1 MDPLTIMLV
10 ALALVVCSYMA
21 WNIGAND
28 VANAMGTSVGS
39 RALTLKQ
46 AVIIAAIFEFSGAF
60 FAGDAVTDTV
70 RKGILTV
77 DFTDTSVVDAAF
89 SNDIALGFIAAMM
102 AAATWLTIATR
113 FGLPVSTT
121 HSIIGGIIGVGLI
134 LEVKHNTSLI
144 DWEKVGDVVMSWIA
158 SPLMGGLVGFFSYWI
173 IKKTILET
181 EEPEKRSMWLAP
193 ILAFPTFFVLGLAL
207 QFKALKGLF
216 SRLDDSGYIIKG
228 EWLGVKENGSFNPL
242 TPYCDPDATE
252 ITDVCLNAVYE
263 GAWFPLNSIFIA
275 IGIGSISSL
284 ILYLALRRIDIQEE
298 SRGFRGVERIF
309 VWLQIITAAYVAFAH
324 GANDR
329 SNAIGPMAAVWQV
342 LSSGPGT
349 RLASEADV
357 PLWLVL
363 LGSAG
368 IAIGVMTWGWRVM
381 ETIGK
386 KITDITPTRGFAAE
400 FGAATTILL
409 FSMPFLAVPVSTTHT
424 LVGAVVG
431 VGLAGGA
438 KAVDFRVFGKI
449 AASWVASVPAAA
461 FGSVVLFVAATQGD
475 SIESNAINMI
485 VILPIAFIAVGYAI
499 WKSSGE
505 IHVEDALSDAGGS
518 KEGDLTPFEVFHQH
532 AQAVEKTVNHMLDAI
547 NKACDGKDPS
557 NDIQATIESELD
569 ADNIKSALRELVNKD
584 MRFGIQVRSEDFLY
598 MLTRQDRIADYAQNV
613 AEQLAFRPL
622 FDDKEAKKNLK
633 KMAQAVASTVEK
645 YEDTVEALRDYTISG
660 ETKAARNTIIQ
671 LIKEVNIK
679 EHEADI
685 VEAMAAGYVFSN
697 GEEAPLAAMHMYRV
711 LQRLDDVSNS
721 CEKAANAFLAH
732 LDK

>member
-1 MDPLTIMLV
+1 MEPLTMMLV
-10 ALALVVCSYMA
+10 ALALIVCAYMA

-46 AVIIAAIFEFSGAF
+46 AVVIAAIFEFCGAF

-77 DFTDTSVVDAAF
+77 DFLDPMVDELF
-89 SNDIALGFIAAMM
+89 SFDIALGFIAAMM

-121 HSIIGGIIGVGLI
+121 HSIIGGIIGIGLV
-134 LEVKHNTSLI
+134 LEIKHNTSLI
-144 DWEKVGDVVMSWIA
+144 NWDKVQTVVMSWVA
-158 SPLMGGLVGFFSYWI
+158 SPLLGGTIAFFSYWI
-173 IKKTILET
+173 IKKSILES
-181 EEPEKRSMWLAP
+181 EKPEDLSLWLAP
-193 ILAFPTFFVLGLAL
+193 ILAFPTFFVLGIAL
-207 QFKALKGLF
+207 QFKALKGFF
-216 SRLDDSGYIIKG
+216 SRAESNGWIEDKGAWLPYNPKDSGIP
-228 EWLGVKENGSFNPL
+228 GSWNPL
-242 TPYCDPDATE
+242 AET
-252 ITDVCLNAVYE
+252 
-263 GAWFPLNSIFIA
+263 AWLPLNSILLATA
-275 IGIGSISSL
+275 IGAAASL
-284 ILYLALRRIDIQEE
+284 ALYFVLRRIDIKEE
-298 SRGFRGVERIF
+298 VRGFRGVERIF

-342 LSSGPGT
+342 LSSEGGQ
-349 RLASEADV
+349 LLEEADV

-400 FGAATTILL
+400 FGAATTILI

-461 FGSVVLFVAATQGD
+461 FGSVVLFVAATQGTD
-475 SIESNAINMI
+475 TDANALNMI
-485 VILPIAFIAVGYAI
+485 VILPIAFIAIGYAI

-518 KEGDLTPFEVFHQH
+518 EEKDTTPFEVFHQH
-532 AQAVEKTVNHMLDAI
+532 AQAVEKTVNHMLDAV

-557 NDIQATIESELD
+557 DDIQATIDSELD
-569 ADNIKSALRELVNKD
+569 ADNIKSELRHLVNKD
-584 MRFGIQVRSEDFLY
+584 MRFGIQVRSEDFLH

-613 AEQLAFRPL
+613 AEKLAFRPL
-622 FDDKEAKKNLK
+622 FDNKQAKKNLK
-633 KMAQAVASTVEK
+633 KMAKAVAATVEK

-660 ETKAARNTIIQ
+660 ETKAARNSILE
-671 LIKEVNIK
+671 LIREVNLM
-679 EHEADI
+679 EHEADL

-697 GEEAPLAAMHMYRV
+697 GDDEPLAAMHMYRV
-711 LQRLDDVSNS
+711 LQRLDDVSNA

>member
-1 MDPLTIMLV
+1 MEPLTMMLV
-10 ALALVVCSYMA
+10 ALALIVCAYMS

-46 AVIIAAIFEFSGAF
+46 AVIIAAIFEFCGAF

-77 DFTDTSVVDAAF
+77 DFLDPMVDELF
-89 SNDIALGFIAAMM
+89 SFDIALGFIAAMM

-121 HSIIGGIIGVGLI
+121 HSIIGGIIGIGLV
-134 LEVKHNTSLI
+134 LEIKHSTSLI
-144 DWEKVGDVVMSWIA
+144 NWEKVQTVVMSWVA
-158 SPLMGGLVGFFSYWI
+158 SPLLGGLIAFFSYWI
-173 IKKTILET
+173 IKKSILES
-181 EEPEKRSMWLAP
+181 EKPEDRSMWLAP
-193 ILAFPTFFVLGLAL
+193 ILAFPTFFVLGIAL
-207 QFKALKGLF
+207 QFKALKGFF
-216 SRLDDSGYIIKG
+216 SRAESNGWIQDKGAWLPYNPKDSGIP
-228 EWLGVKENGSFNPL
+228 GSWNPL
-242 TPYCDPDATE
+242 AET
-252 ITDVCLNAVYE
+252 
-263 GAWFPLNSIFIA
+263 AWLPLNSILLATVIGAVASIA
-275 IGIGSISSL
+275 
-284 ILYLALRRIDIQEE
+284 LYFVLRRIDIKEE
-298 SRGFRGVERIF
+298 VRGFRGVERIF

-342 LSSGPGT
+342 LSSEGGQ
-349 RLASEADV
+349 LLEEADV

-381 ETIGK
+381 DTIGK

-400 FGAATTILL
+400 FGAATTILI

-461 FGSVVLFVAATQGD
+461 FGSVVLFVAATQGTTTAA
-475 SIESNAINMI
+475 NALNMI
-485 VILPIAFIAVGYAI
+485 VILPIAFIAIGYAI

-518 KEGDLTPFEVFHQH
+518 EEKDTTPFEVFHQH
-532 AQAVEKTVNHMLDAI
+532 AQAVEKTVNHMLDAV

-557 NDIQATIESELD
+557 DEIQATIDSELD
-569 ADNIKSALRELVNKD
+569 ADNIKSELRDLVNKD
-584 MRFGIQVRSEDFLY
+584 MRFGIQVRSEDFLH

-613 AEQLAFRPL
+613 AEKLAFRPL
-622 FDDKEAKKNLK
+622 FENKQAKKNLK
-633 KMAQAVASTVEK
+633 KMAEAVAATVEK

-660 ETKAARNTIIQ
+660 ETKAARNSIIE
-671 LIKEVNIK
+671 LIREVNIM
-679 EHEADI
+679 EHEADL

-697 GEEAPLAAMHMYRV
+697 GDDEPLAAMHMYRV
-711 LQRLDDVSNS
+711 LQRLDDVSNA